1 MVAIASLSGQWPA
14 PTLAGPAAPAACMT
28 EDELNVAECLDR
40 VRKGDEASVRALMQ
54 HLHPLVMKIVRSHR
68 PRRLEEEDLAQMIY
82 TKVFTRLEQYEGK
95 VPFTH
100 WVSRVA
106 VNTCLSA
113 IKAEASRPEWRF
125 ADLGEEEQV
134 VVENLAATTDE
145 LDAAHQ
151 AGSSELVTKLMETLS
166 PEDRLVLQA
175 LHLEGRS
182 VAEIQQMTGWSGALV
197 KVRAFRARHKLRKA
211 LKKLLAERS
220 P

>member
-1 MVAIASLSGQWPA
+1 MP
-14 PTLAGPAAPAACMT
+14 
-28 EDELNVAECLDR
+28 EDELNVAECLNR
-40 VRKGDEASVRALMQ
+40 VRKGDEEAVRELMR

-68 PRRLEEEDLAQMIY
+68 PRRMDEEDLAQMIY
-82 TKVFTRLEQYEGK
+82 AKVFTRMDQYEGK
-95 VPFTH
+95 VPFGH

-113 IKAEASRPEWRF
+113 LKAESIRPEWRF

-134 VVENLAATTDE
+134 VVENLACTSE
-145 LDAAHQ
+145 EMDASEQ
-151 AGSSELVTKLMETLS
+151 AGSAELVAKLMETLS
-166 PEDRLVLQA
+166 PEDRLVLHA

-182 VAEIQQMTGWSGALV
+182 VAEIQKMTGWSGALV

-211 LKKLLAERS
+211 LTRLMAERK